1 MKWLLSCSAV
11 YGRILTVMA
20 VFGDSDIGILSF
32 FATNALINR
41 GPINGI
47 SLVPTSI
54 NIVGRFQMLK
64 SIRHPNLCQYIWI
77 QRCKQHRMLIVS
89 EYHKKSL
96 ENKNV
101 LREFSSDMGLVR
113 RLAYSV
119 ISGLVHMNEL
129 GMINR
134 NLSSQN
140 VQVTSNGEIKLSNFG
155 MYYVTEY
162 GEYVKFPIGI
172 PVYWPPELIR
182 EWKNRDE
189 MFRHRT
195 NIDVWSLGK
204 YTQQYIQH
212 NIMFGH
218 SPGKFYCII

>member
-1 MKWLLSCSAV
+1 
-11 YGRILTVMA
+11 MA

-41 GPINGI
+41 GPINGV

-101 LREFSSDMGLVR
+101 LREFSGEFGMLR
-113 RLAYSV
+113 RLAYSI

-140 VQVTSNGEIKLSNFG
+140 VQVTGNGEIKLSNFG

-182 EWKNRDE
+182 EGKNDE
-189 MFRHRT
+189 MLKHRT

-204 YTQQYIQH
+204 
-212 NIMFGH
+212 
-218 SPGKFYCII
+218 